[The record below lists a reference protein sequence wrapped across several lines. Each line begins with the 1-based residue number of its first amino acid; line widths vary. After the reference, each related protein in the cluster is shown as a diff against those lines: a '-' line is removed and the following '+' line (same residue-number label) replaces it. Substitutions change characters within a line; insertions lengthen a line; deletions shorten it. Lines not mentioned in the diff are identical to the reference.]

1 MYLQEVIDLVE
12 SDSSID
18 EDDIEDDVFVDNV
31 RSTKTQRLST
41 YIKFF

>member
-41 YIKFF
+41 YIKLF

>member
-41 YIKFF
+41 YIKFL